1 MPLPYVFK
9 EFPKLVYPTQGG
21 EPVFVENADEEAAL
35 VVLELPAKDKS
46 ALRADAEALGVT
58 VDGRWSV
65 DRLHT
70 EIAAAQ
76 VTTDKDDES

>member
-46 ALRADAEALGVT
+46 ALRADAESLGVT

-65 DRLHT
+65 ERLNT

-76 VTTDKDDES
+76 AAPKEES

>member
-21 EPVFVENADEEAAL
+21 EPVFVKNADEEAAL
-35 VVLELPAKDKS
+35 VVSELPTKDKS
-46 ALRADAEALGVT
+46 ALRADAESLGVT

-65 DRLHT
+65 ERLNT

-76 VTTDKDDES
+76 AAPKEES

>member
-35 VVLELPAKDKS
+35 VVSELPTKDKS
-46 ALRADAEALGVT
+46 ALRADAESLGVT

-65 DRLHT
+65 ERLNT

-76 VTTDKDDES
+76 AAPKEES